1 MPGAISLAHVTV
13 VLFGGLLF
21 WAAFSDALRYLIPNR
36 VSLGI
41 ALLFPAYVLAGGAP
55 EPLSALLA
63 ALGVAAVVF
72 LLGAAGFAGGVI
84 GGGDAKLLAAVSLW
98 AGPAL
103 IAHFIV
109 LTTVIGA
116 VLALVMLTPVAALL
130 PSPPESVAAQ
140 SSWRRSRGSVPY
152 GVAIAGG
159 GLLVA
164 ARLLGY

>member
-1 MPGAISLAHVTV
+1 MPGAIGLAHVIV
-13 VLFGGLLF
+13 LLFGGLLF
-21 WAAFSDALRYLIPNR
+21 WAAVSDALHYLIPNR
-36 VSLGI
+36 ISLGI
-41 ALLFPAYVLAGGAP
+41 AALFPAYVLAGGLP
-55 EPLSALLA
+55 EPMSALLA
-63 ALGVAAVVF
+63 GLGVAAVIF

-103 IAHFIV
+103 IVHFIV

-116 VLALVMLTPVAALL
+116 VLALAMLTPMAALL

-159 GLLVA
+159 GLFVA
-164 ARLLGY
+164 ARLLGL